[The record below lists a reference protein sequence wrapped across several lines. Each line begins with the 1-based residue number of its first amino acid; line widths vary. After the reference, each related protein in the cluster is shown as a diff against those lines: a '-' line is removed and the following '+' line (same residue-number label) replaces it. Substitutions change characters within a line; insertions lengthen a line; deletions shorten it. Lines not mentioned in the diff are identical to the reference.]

1 MGDGGWGDGVGVSGD
16 AAPPTLYSKSVEKI
30 GKRGLQFAAAGV
42 VVVAAGAVVVST
54 LPIATAATGDDVA
67 APVASTAPSSA
78 SPSVASDPP
87 TPAPDSR
94 APQITNV
101 VFVLADDLDWQ
112 AFNRVPRLRA
122 LTDDGVTMTNFVVT
136 ESLCCPSRSSI
147 LTSQYVHS
155 HGVLSNVAPAIDPS
169 VADALRENGQADAL
183 VAQGGWAAFNQN
195 GHEQDCLPTWLH
207 AAGVKTG
214 FLGKY
219 LNGYGS
225 ADPLAVPPGW
235 DDWFVP
241 VTTQQMYRGYGYT
254 VNDNGALR
262 SYPTKAKDFLPD
274 VLTRKAVDFIRTS
287 DGPFYLQVNPTQPH
301 SPFPVATRHKNER
314 VRSTIP
320 QTRNFNAVGSDAPR
334 WRSHKRVIAGERLAK
349 YTRIWQERIRSAES
363 VADTVD
369 AIRAE
374 LRRTGKESSTLLV
387 VGSDNGFH
395 IGNHRLSPGKRTPYR
410 EDTVVPYVF
419 IGPGLDKGDVNRSV
433 ASTIDLG
440 PTFAELLGAAT
451 PSFVE
456 GRSLVGQLTTGG
468 EDGWRTGVLTE
479 SLGDTAIGD
488 PDYTAFRPP
497 KFHALRTKD
506 WLYVEYLNGSREL
519 YDLRRDRAE
528 VHNVYERTDPATIAA
543 LSAKLQAL
551 AACSAAQCRVA
562 DALPVPAA

>member
-1 MGDGGWGDGVGVSGD
+1 MVNM
-16 AAPPTLYSKSVEKI
+16 
-30 GKRGLQFAAAGV
+30 GKRSRQAAKAGAFVLAAGV
-42 VVVAAGAVVVST
+42 LAAST
-54 LPIATAATGDDVA
+54 LPIATAATGAGDSIETPTATPA
-67 APVASTAPSSA
+67 ATPAASADETT
-78 SPSVASDPP
+78 VTT
-87 TPAPDSR
+87 TPAPASR
-94 APQITNV
+94 APEITNV

-112 AFNRVPRLRA
+112 VFDRVPRLRA
-122 LTDDGVTMTNFVVT
+122 LTQEGTTFSNFVVT

-155 HGVLSNVAPAIDPS
+155 HGVTSNVSPAIDPV
-169 VADALRENGQADAL
+169 VAETLRENGQGAAL
-183 VAQGGWAAFNQN
+183 VADGGWAAFAQN
-195 GHEQDCLPTWLH
+195 DHEQDCLPTWLH
-207 AAGVKTG
+207 AAGVRTG

-225 ADPLAVPPGW
+225 TDPLVVPPGW

-262 SYPTKAKDFLPD
+262 SYPARTRDFLPD
-274 VLTRKAVDFIRTS
+274 VLTRKAVSFIRES

-301 SPFPVATRHKNER
+301 APFPVATRHEGEP

-320 QTRNFNAVGSDAPR
+320 PTRNFNTLGTDAPR
-334 WRSHKRVIAGERLAK
+334 WRSHKKKITGQRLAK
-349 YTRIWQERIRSAES
+349 YTRIWRERIRSAES

-374 LRRTGKESSTLLV
+374 LRRAGKESSTLLV

-419 IGPGLDKGDVNRSV
+419 VGPGLEKGDVNRSV
-433 ASTIDLG
+433 TSTIDLG

-451 PSFVE
+451 PTTVE
-456 GRSLVGQLTTGG
+456 GRSLVGQLASGR

-479 SLGDTAIGD
+479 SLGDTVLGD

-497 KFHALRTKD
+497 KFRALRTKD

-528 VHNVYERTDPATIAA
+528 VHNIYDSSPPATLAA

-551 AACSAAQCRVA
+551 ADCSGADCRVA
-562 DALPVPAA
+562 DALPVPTA